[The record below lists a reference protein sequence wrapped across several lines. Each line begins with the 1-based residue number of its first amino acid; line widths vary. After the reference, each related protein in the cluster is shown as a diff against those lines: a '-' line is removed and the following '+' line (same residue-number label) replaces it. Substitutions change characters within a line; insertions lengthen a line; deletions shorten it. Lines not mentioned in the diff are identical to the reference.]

1 MPSTTLPCSQPLHG
15 YAEPGDPHALRDA
28 FASQVAETA
37 LALLDPDRIE
47 AIGEDM
53 GIVLQHRTHHAGLHL
68 RLCAAA
74 RPSIRRSPGGGA
86 HTLRCAQ
93 KRSHRRMGRR
103 SPAPSTGHPPLQAQ
117 ICNPTSATPAERPT
131 DL

>member
-1 MPSTTLPCSQPLHG
+1 MRIG
-15 YAEPGDPHALRDA
+15 AAA
-28 FASQVAETA
+28 F
-37 LALLDPDRIE
+37 R
-47 AIGEDM
+47 
-53 GIVLQHRTHHAGLHL
+53 RTHHTGLHL

-74 RPSIRRSPGGGA
+74 RSSIRRRQGGGE

-103 SPAPSTGHPPLQAQ
+103 SPTPSTGHPPLQAQ
-117 ICNPTSATPAERPT
+117 ICNPTNATPAEQPA